1 MFRFIAFILFFIA
14 VTVSHSHAAG
24 AEDMLRPFEGD
35 WSGTGK
41 VIAGKYKGAK
51 FNCALSGAAEDTIIG
66 MTLEGR
72 CRSGIF
78 SQAMKARI
86 VRGTQG
92 YYGTFNDG
100 ARRNGL
106 DITAG
111 KVSKNHM
118 ILSLYHEKLNG
129 VMTAHLKNTASLD
142 ITLAVQ
148 VQNALVPL
156 IDMKLKRSTSLARN

>member
-1 MFRFIAFILFFIA
+1 MLRLIALLLFF
-14 VTVSHSHAAG
+14 VTPALSHSYAANT
-24 AEDMLRPFEGD
+24 EDMLQPFEGR
-35 WSGTGK
+35 WSGAGE
-41 VIAGKYKGAK
+41 VVAGKYKGTK
-51 FNCALSGAAEDTIIG
+51 FNCSLSGATEDTFIG

-78 SQAMKARI
+78 SQPMKARI
-86 VRGTQG
+86 VRGAQG

-100 ARRNGL
+100 ATGNGL

-111 KVSKNHM
+111 KISKNHM

-129 VMTAHLKNTASLD
+129 VMTAHLNNAASLD

-148 VQNALVPL
+148 VQNTLVPL
-156 IDMKLKRSTSLARN
+156 IDIRLKRITSLVRN